1 MLIKRWFFTLLVV
14 VGLQHAFSCVA
25 AEAIRE
31 ELDVQY
37 GEAGGQPLLL
47 DAFRPVDQK
56 SKLPVVVYVHGG
68 GWAAGNKKDF
78 RDGARGLAKADYVTF
93 SIGYR
98 LVKTNDVNNST
109 RWPAQIDDVQRAIRW
124 IRSKADEYNIDTNK
138 IGAVGASAGG
148 HLVNLLG
155 TIETRDNS
163 DKALAKYSSKVQCVI
178 NIFGPTDFTPD
189 FTTNG
194 PAGPMVQA
202 LVDNLMAKPK
212 RTNLELYKSASPL
225 FLVTPKAAPFL
236 HFHGTVDPLVPLDQ
250 SQRFHTALKKAG
262 VESTLVIFE
271 GEGHGFAKPE
281 NVQKFIVDSVNF
293 LNKHLKGIE
302 PK

>member
-1 MLIKRWFFTLLVV
+1 MPKLRPLICLLLLALA
-14 VGLQHAFSCVA
+14 GSAYS

-31 ELDVQY
+31 ELDVKY

-47 DAFRPVDQK
+47 DVFRPAQQK
-56 SKLPVVVYVHGG
+56 GKLPVVVYVHGG
-68 GWAAGNKKDF
+68 GWSGGNKKDF

-93 SIGYR
+93 CIGYR
-98 LVKTNDVNNST
+98 LVRTNDVNNST

-124 IRSKADEYNIDTNK
+124 IRSKADEYQIDTNK
-138 IGAVGASAGG
+138 IGAVGGSAGG

-163 DKALAKYSSKVQCVI
+163 DKALAMHSSKVQCVI
-178 NIFGPTDFTPD
+178 NIFGPTDLTLD
-189 FTTNG
+189 FTKLVA
-194 PAGPMVQA
+194 AGPMVQG
-202 LVDNLMAKPK
+202 LVDNLIAKPK
-212 RTNLELYKSASPL
+212 STHMATYKEASPL
-225 FLVTPKAAPFL
+225 FHVTPKAAPFL

-250 SQRFHTALKKAG
+250 SQRFHDALKKAG
-262 VESTLVIFE
+262 VESTLVIIE
-271 GEGHGFAKPE
+271 GEGHGFKKPE

-302 PK
+302 TK